1 MEIINQIGDNHM
13 LLSAG
18 AAYLLAQIVKVIIE
32 IIMNRKFPGFRRLFT
47 GNGGMPSS
55 HSATVCAL
63 ATTAGI
69 ECTLSSPIFA
79 LCMIFA
85 IVVMT
90 DASGVRRETGTQ
102 AVIINQMMDQFKE
115 MARDG
120 FKQTPEFYQ
129 ERLKELIGHTPSQVR
144 AGAGLG
150 VIIAVAM
157 HFMFWHI

>member
-1 MEIINQIGDNHM
+1 MEIIRQIAENHM
-13 LLSAG
+13 LLCAG
-18 AAYLLAQIVKVIIE
+18 AAYILAQIVKVIIE
-32 IIMNRKFPGFRRLFT
+32 LIFNKEFSGIGRLFT

-69 ECTLSSPIFA
+69 ECGLSSPVFA

-102 AVIINQMMDQFKE
+102 AVIINQMMEHLKE

-120 FKQTPEFYQ
+120 LKQTPEFYQ
-129 ERLKELIGHTPSQVR
+129 EKLKELIGHTPTQVR
-144 AGAGLG
+144 VGAGLG
-150 VIIAVAM
+150 IIIAVAM
-157 HFMFWHI
+157 HFIFWI